1 MTGGLDR
8 QEKRLVWG
16 EIKSI
21 SSDQNERLCPAKID
35 SRRESQARP
44 CAKPISTRPAQFVQS
59 YDLTD
64 DERDALLKL
73 DIGRLYAKG
82 VHGLLLR
89 PFTIIHSV
97 SEPDYLKA
105 IRGEN

>member
-1 MTGGLDR
+1 MSLYALQKLIRDVNR
-8 QEKRLVWG
+8 R
-16 EIKSI
+16 
-21 SSDQNERLCPAKID
+21 PASRKAYFD
-35 SRRESQARP
+35 S
-44 CAKPISTRPAQFVQS
+44 PAQFAQS

-64 DERDALLKL
+64 DEREALLKL

-89 PFTIIHSV
+89 PFTLIHSV

-105 IRGEN
+105 IRGEK